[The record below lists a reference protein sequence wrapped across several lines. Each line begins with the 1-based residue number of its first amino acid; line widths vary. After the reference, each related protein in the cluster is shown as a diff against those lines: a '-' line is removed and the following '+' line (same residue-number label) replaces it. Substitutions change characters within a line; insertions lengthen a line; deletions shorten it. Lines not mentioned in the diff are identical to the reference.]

1 MRKLPPLSALRA
13 FDAVARSGSVTAA
26 AAELHRT
33 HGAVSRQLR
42 ALQEHLGVPLYAR
55 QGTGIV
61 LNDAGQALQTLIG
74 PLFDQLEDGYA
85 RLQQRARQP
94 GLHVACSA
102 TFAMRWLVPHLAEF
116 YRAEPE
122 IRIRLSMTS
131 AREIRAEG
139 ADLLIAWDLSHYPE
153 TERERAI
160 ALAPI
165 AFGPVCRPDYDW
177 RARGAVRIT
186 HEHTTSAWTLWRAR
200 WRAHRPAPAGAALP
214 RASELPRREIAFP
227 HTHLCIEAAA
237 GGLGMALVESR
248 LVQRELAD
256 GSLIAPCGFVPVDG
270 AMMVLPA
277 GELDAQAARFVDWLR
292 AALLR

>member
-42 ALQEHLGVPLYAR
+42 ALQEHAGAALFAR

-61 LNDAGQALQTLIG
+61 LNEAGQALQAIVG

-85 RLQQRARQP
+85 RVQQRARQP

-102 TFAMRWLVPHLAEF
+102 TFAMRWLVPHLADF
-116 YRAEPE
+116 YRDEPD

-139 ADLLIAWDLSHYPE
+139 ADLLIAWDLSHYLE
-153 TERERAI
+153 AERAR
-160 ALAPI
+160 ALPLAPA
-165 AFGPVCRPDYDW
+165 AFGPVCRPGYDMK
-177 RARGAVRIT
+177 ARGAVRIT
-186 HEHTTSAWTLWRAR
+186 HEYTTSAWSQWQ
-200 WRAHRPAPAGAALP
+200 ALTG
-214 RASELPRREIAFP
+214 RRDLPRREIAFP
-227 HTHLCIEAAA
+227 HTHLCIEAAL
-237 GGLGMALVESR
+237 GGLGVALVESR
-248 LVQRELAD
+248 LVQKELAD
-256 GSLIAPCGFVPVDG
+256 GSLVAPHGFTPFAG
-270 AMMVLPA
+270 GMMALAA
-277 GELDAQAARFVDWLR
+277 GEPDARARRFIAWLGQALQR
-292 AALLR
+292 